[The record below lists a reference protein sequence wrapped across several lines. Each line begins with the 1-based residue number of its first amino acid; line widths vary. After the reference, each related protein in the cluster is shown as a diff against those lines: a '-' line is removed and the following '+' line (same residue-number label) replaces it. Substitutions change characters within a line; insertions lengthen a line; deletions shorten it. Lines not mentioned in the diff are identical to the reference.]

1 VSSPCITS
9 VSPQRPKDSVVEVPA
24 GSSAKARRAV
34 QRAVNAG
41 PTVHLAVSGRG
52 RPVQSGSDRDSSS
65 YSPPEQVKAARDR
78 YPRAR
83 PVPVATA
90 S

>member
-1 VSSPCITS
+1 MSSPCITS
-9 VSPQRPKDSVVEVPA
+9 VLPQRPKGAVVEVPA
-24 GSSAKARRAV
+24 ASSAEVRRAV

-41 PTVHLAVSGRG
+41 PTVHLAASGRG
-52 RPVQSGSDRDSSS
+52 RPVRSGDRNASS
-65 YSPPEQVKAARDR
+65 YSPPEQVKAARGR

-83 PVPVATA
+83 TVPVAAA